1 MPFMV
6 MEHDVDPAE
15 KLRKEVGDI
24 SGFDIYNNQVLV
36 ATYMRPQKTKSGIYL
51 PDSTTAE
58 DQFQSKVGLVLKTG
72 PDAFVDEDNK
82 WFRDVNVSVGD
93 WIVFRPSDGWNITVN
108 NIACRI
114 LDDTA
119 VRGKV
124 DKPDR
129 VW

>member
-1 MPFMV
+1 MPFMT
-6 MEHDVDPAE
+6 MEHEVDPAE

-58 DQFQSKVGLVLKTG
+58 DQFQSKVGLILKTG